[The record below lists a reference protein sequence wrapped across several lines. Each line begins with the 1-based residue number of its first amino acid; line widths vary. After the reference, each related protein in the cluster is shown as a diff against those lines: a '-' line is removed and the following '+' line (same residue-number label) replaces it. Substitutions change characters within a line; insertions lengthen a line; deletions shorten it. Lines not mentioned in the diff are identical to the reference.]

1 MAENMEYQRPRT
13 HSTREKKNK
22 PSRSYAKKLVRQLLF
37 ATILFVMLCP
47 PNAIGSELSAKI
59 RAVSRSALTYEIN
72 TESLT
77 SAIKQFFPKAVEKS
91 KEETEVT
98 TNETTSQNTENL

>member
-22 PSRSYAKKLVRQLLF
+22 HSHSYAKKLVRQF
-37 ATILFVMLCP
+37 VFSTILFVMLCP

-59 RAVSRSALTYEIN
+59 RAVSKSALTYKVN

-77 SAIKQFFPKAVEKS
+77 STIKQFFPKATENP
-91 KEETEVT
+91 KEETEVP
-98 TNETTSQNTENL
+98 TNESTSQNTENL